1 MNSKSGISLSEVII
15 CTLILGF
22 IMSLGS
28 DMLIRSM
35 RISREE
41 NGVDFLRKEAIK
53 ATNWVNNDL
62 RRTSGNSFTYNIDP
76 VTNVPRAISFL
87 TNQANVINNKGIDA
101 NSVVAN
107 PNWNGYII
115 YYLISDPK
123 NPAMGDLTQK
133 YILNRGTINP
143 VNTSDSYLL
152 NSYYDKVFMRA
163 GTFISAPK
171 TLQTTDLTTAIG
183 KFISNTA
190 TTHAGTVARN
200 IYEMNVTEQNSTCV
214 TLTIETRTKNPRGG
228 ELKVI
233 YTSKIFMRNSNLN
246 K

>member
-1 MNSKSGISLSEVII
+1 MSSKSGISLSEVII

-41 NGVDFLRKEAIK
+41 NGIDFLRKEAIK
-53 ATNWVNNDL
+53 ATNWLNSDL
-62 RRTSGNSFTYNIDP
+62 RRTSGGSFMYNIDP
-76 VTNVPRAISFL
+76 VPNVPRAISFL
-87 TNQANVINNKGIDA
+87 TNQANVINNKGIHVK
-101 NSVVAN
+101 SMVAN
-107 PNWNGYII
+107 PNWNCYII
-115 YYLISDPK
+115 YYLVTDPK

-133 YILNRGTINP
+133 YILKRGTGIAP
-143 VNTSDSYLL
+143 GKGISATDP
-152 NSYYDKVFMRA
+152 YYDKVFLK

-171 TLQTTDLTTAIG
+171 PMQTTDLTNAINS
-183 KFISNTA
+183 FISNTA
-190 TTHAGTVARN
+190 PTRASTVARN
-200 IYEMNVTEQNSTCV
+200 IYEMNVTEQDSNCA
-214 TLTIETRTKNPRGG
+214 TLTVETRTKNPRGG

-233 YTSKIFMRNSNLN
+233 YTSKIFMRNSNIN